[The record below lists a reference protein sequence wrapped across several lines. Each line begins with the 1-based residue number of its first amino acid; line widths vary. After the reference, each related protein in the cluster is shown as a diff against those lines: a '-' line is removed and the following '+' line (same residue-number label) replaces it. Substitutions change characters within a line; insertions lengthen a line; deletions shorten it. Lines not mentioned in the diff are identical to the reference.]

1 MDLLELKAHVF
12 NGTLNPN
19 EIAVVM
25 FIALQD
31 RSKYVFYKGVMK
43 HALGIRDIRTLN
55 GIINSLVNKK
65 IIKQLTTKSRGFR
78 FSIIGL
84 DEDNG
89 HDAEQEEKGSNVM
102 AEREAAGK
110 EKKETER
117 PQDAAAAAPVALD
130 TVPDAEASEG
140 SAGSAVNDSAE
151 NGRTVPAGRDI
162 KNKFTDL
169 TDLSEMPEEQRAALA
184 DIMRGFA

>member
-55 GIINSLVNKK
+55 HIINSLIDKK
-65 IIKQLTTKSRGFR
+65 IIKQVMTKYRGFM

-89 HDAEQEEKGSNVM
+89 QDAEQEGKGSNVM

-117 PQDAAAAAPVALD
+117 PQDAAAPVALD

-140 SAGSAVNDSAE
+140 SAGSAVNNSAE
-151 NGRTVPAGRDI
+151 NGRSVPAGRDI

-169 TDLSEMPEEQRAALA
+169 EDIASMPEEQRAALA

>member
-31 RSKYVFYKGVMK
+31 RSKYVFYKTVMM
-43 HALGIRDIRTLN
+43 HALGIKDIRTLN
-55 GIINSLVNKK
+55 HIINSLVDKK
-65 IIKQLTTKSRGFR
+65 IIKQVMTKSRGFM
-78 FSIIGL
+78 FLIIGL

-89 HDAEQEEKGSNVM
+89 QDAEQEGKGSN
-102 AEREAAGK
+102 EAAEG
-110 EKKETER
+110 T
-117 PQDAAAAAPVALD
+117 AAGMKNEEPARV
-130 TVPDAEASEG
+130 EG

-151 NGRTVPAGRDI
+151 SWRSVSAGRDI

-169 TDLSEMPEEQRAALA
+169 EDIADMPEDKREALA

>member
-65 IIKQLTTKSRGFR
+65 IIKQVTTKSRGFM

-89 HDAEQEEKGSNVM
+89 QDAEQEGRGSNVM

-117 PQDAAAAAPVALD
+117 PQDAAAPVALD

-140 SAGSAVNDSAE
+140 SAGSAVTDSAE
-151 NGRTVPAGRDI
+151 NWRRVPAGRDI

-169 TDLSEMPEEQRAALA
+169 EDIADMPEEQRAALA
-184 DIMRGFA
+184 EIMRGFA

>member
-1 MDLLELKAHVF
+1 MDFLEFKHQIFDGSL
-12 NGTLNPN
+12 TTT
-19 EIAVVM
+19 EIAVLL
-25 FIALQD
+25 FITLQD
-31 RSKYVFYKGVMK
+31 RRKYTFYKSVMMQ
-43 HALGIRDIRTLN
+43 ALGIKDIRTLN
-55 GIINSLVNKK
+55 NAINKLINRNV
-65 IIKQLTTKSRGFR
+65 IKQTITRARGFL
-78 FSIIGL
+78 FSIVGL

-117 PQDAAAAAPVALD
+117 PQDAAAPVAALD

-151 NGRTVPAGRDI
+151 SGRRVPAGRDI

-169 TDLSEMPEEQRAALA
+169 EDIADMPEEQRAALA
-184 DIMRGFA
+184 EIMRGFA

>member
-65 IIKQLTTKSRGFR
+65 IIKQVTTKSRGFM

-89 HDAEQEEKGSNVM
+89 QDTEQEEKGSNVM

-117 PQDAAAAAPVALD
+117 PQDAAAPVALD

-151 NGRTVPAGRDI
+151 NGRKVPAGRDI

-169 TDLSEMPEEQRAALA
+169 EDIDDMPEEQRAALA
-184 DIMRGFA
+184 EIMRGFA

>member
-65 IIKQLTTKSRGFR
+65 IIKQVTTKSRGFM

-89 HDAEQEEKGSNVM
+89 QDAEQEGRGSN
-102 AEREAAGK
+102 EAA
-110 EKKETER
+110 ETT
-117 PQDAAAAAPVALD
+117 AAGMKNEEPARVEGSAAAPVALD
-130 TVPDAEASEG
+130 TVPDKPQEEAPQ
-140 SAGSAVNDSAE
+140 
-151 NGRTVPAGRDI
+151 VPPPLN
-162 KNKFTDL
+162 NKFKDL
-169 TDLSEMPEEQRAALA
+169 TDLSEMPTDTQNALSEL
-184 DIMRGFA
+184 MKGFST

>member
-31 RSKYVFYKGVMK
+31 RSKYVFYKGVMMD
-43 HALGIRDIRTLN
+43 ALGIRDFRTLN
-55 GIINSLVNKK
+55 NIINSLADKK
-65 IIKQLTTKSRGFR
+65 IIKQVMTKSRGCM

-89 HDAEQEEKGSNVM
+89 HDAEQEGRGSNVM
-102 AEREAAGK
+102 AERKEAGK

-117 PQDAAAAAPVALD
+117 PQDAAAPIALD

-151 NGRTVPAGRDI
+151 SGRSVPAGRDI

-169 TDLSEMPEEQRAALA
+169 EDIADMPEGKRAALA

>member
-1 MDLLELKAHVF
+1 MDLIEFKTQIFDGSLKP
-12 NGTLNPN
+12 T
-19 EIAVVM
+19 EIAVVL

-31 RSKYVFYKGVMK
+31 RSKYVFYKTVMM
-43 HALGIRDIRTLN
+43 HSLGIKDIRTLN
-55 GIINSLVNKK
+55 NVIQKLIDKK
-65 IIKQLTTKSRGFR
+65 IIKQTITRARGFL
-78 FSIIGL
+78 FSIVGL
-84 DEDNG
+84 DEDNA

-117 PQDAAAAAPVALD
+117 PQDAAAPVALD

-140 SAGSAVNDSAE
+140 SAGSAVNNSAE
-151 NGRTVPAGRDI
+151 STRKVPAERDI

-184 DIMRGFA
+184 EIMRGFA

>member
-31 RSKYVFYKGVMK
+31 RSRYVFYKGVMK

-65 IIKQLTTKSRGFR
+65 IIKQVTTKSRGFM

-89 HDAEQEEKGSNVM
+89 QDAEQEGRGSN
-102 AEREAAGK
+102 EAA
-110 EKKETER
+110 ETT
-117 PQDAAAAAPVALD
+117 AAGMKNEEPARVEGSAAAPSALEPIPD
-130 TVPDAEASEG
+130 KPQEEAPQVPPPL
-140 SAGSAVNDSAE
+140 N
-151 NGRTVPAGRDI
+151 
-162 KNKFTDL
+162 NKFKDL
-169 TDLSEMPEEQRAALA
+169 TDLSEMLTDTQNALSEL
-184 DIMRGFA
+184 MKGFST

>member
-1 MDLLELKAHVF
+1 MDLIEFKTQIFDGSLKP
-12 NGTLNPN
+12 T
-19 EIAVVM
+19 EIAVVL

-31 RSKYVFYKGVMK
+31 RSKYVFYKTVMM
-43 HALGIRDIRTLN
+43 HALGIKDIRTLN
-55 GIINSLVNKK
+55 NVIQKLIDKK
-65 IIKQLTTKSRGFR
+65 IIKQTITRARGFL

-84 DEDNG
+84 DEDNA

-117 PQDAAAAAPVALD
+117 PQDAAAPVALD
-130 TVPDAEASEG
+130 TVPDAETSEG
-140 SAGSAVNDSAE
+140 SAGSAVNDYSE
-151 NGRTVPAGRDI
+151 NGRKVPAGRDI

>member
-1 MDLLELKAHVF
+1 MDFLEFKHQIFDGSL
-12 NGTLNPN
+12 TTT
-19 EIAVVM
+19 EIAVLL
-25 FIALQD
+25 FITLQD
-31 RSKYVFYKGVMK
+31 RRKYTFYKSVMMQ
-43 HALGIRDIRTLN
+43 ALGIKDIRTLN
-55 GIINSLVNKK
+55 NAINKLINRKV
-65 IIKQLTTKSRGFR
+65 IKQTITRARGFL
-78 FSIIGL
+78 FSIVGL

-117 PQDAAAAAPVALD
+117 PQDAAAPVALD

-140 SAGSAVNDSAE
+140 SAGSAVNNSAE
-151 NGRTVPAGRDI
+151 NGRSVPAGHDI
-162 KNKFTDL
+162 KNKFMDL
-169 TDLSEMPEEQRAALA
+169 EDIADMPEEQRAALA

>member
-1 MDLLELKAHVF
+1 MDFLEFKHQIFDGSL
-12 NGTLNPN
+12 TTT
-19 EIAVVM
+19 EIAVLL
-25 FIALQD
+25 FITLQD
-31 RSKYVFYKGVMK
+31 RKKYTFYKSVMMQ
-43 HALGIRDIRTLN
+43 ALGIKDIRTLN
-55 GIINSLVNKK
+55 NAINKLINRKV
-65 IIKQLTTKSRGFR
+65 IKQTITRARGFL
-78 FSIIGL
+78 FSIVGL

-117 PQDAAAAAPVALD
+117 PQDAAAPVALD

-140 SAGSAVNDSAE
+140 SAGSAVTDSAE
-151 NGRTVPAGRDI
+151 NWRRVPAGRDI

-169 TDLSEMPEEQRAALA
+169 EDIADMPEEQRAALA
-184 DIMRGFA
+184 EIMRGFA

>member
-65 IIKQLTTKSRGFR
+65 IIKQVTTKSRGFM

-89 HDAEQEEKGSNVM
+89 QDAEQEGRGSN
-102 AEREAAGK
+102 EAA
-110 EKKETER
+110 ETT
-117 PQDAAAAAPVALD
+117 AAGIKNEEPSRVEGSAAAPPALEPIPD
-130 TVPDAEASEG
+130 KPQEEAPQVPPPL
-140 SAGSAVNDSAE
+140 N
-151 NGRTVPAGRDI
+151 
-162 KNKFTDL
+162 NKFKDL
-169 TDLSEMPEEQRAALA
+169 TDLSEMPTDTQNALSEL
-184 DIMRGFA
+184 MKGFST

>member
-31 RSKYVFYKGVMK
+31 RSKYVFYKGVMMD
-43 HALGIRDIRTLN
+43 ALGIRDIRTIN
-55 GIINSLVNKK
+55 NIINSLVDKK
-65 IIKQLTTKSRGFR
+65 IIKQVMTKSRGFM

-89 HDAEQEEKGSNVM
+89 HDAEQEGRGSNVM

-117 PQDAAAAAPVALD
+117 PQDAAAPVALD

-140 SAGSAVNDSAE
+140 SAVNDSAE
-151 NGRTVPAGRDI
+151 SGRSVPAGRDI

-169 TDLSEMPEEQRAALA
+169 EDIADMPEDKRASLA

>member
-1 MDLLELKAHVF
+1 MDFLEFKHQIFDGSL
-12 NGTLNPN
+12 TTT
-19 EIAVVM
+19 EIAVLL
-25 FIALQD
+25 FITLQD
-31 RSKYVFYKGVMK
+31 RRKYTFYKSVMMQ
-43 HALGIRDIRTLN
+43 ALGIKDIRTLN
-55 GIINSLVNKK
+55 NAINKLINRNV
-65 IIKQLTTKSRGFR
+65 IKQTISRARGFL
-78 FSIIGL
+78 FSIVGL

-117 PQDAAAAAPVALD
+117 PQDAAAPVAALD

-151 NGRTVPAGRDI
+151 SGRRVPAGRDI

-169 TDLSEMPEEQRAALA
+169 EDIADMPEEQRAALA
-184 DIMRGFA
+184 EIMRGFA

>member
-55 GIINSLVNKK
+55 HIINSLIDKK
-65 IIKQLTTKSRGFR
+65 IIKQVMTKSRGFM

-89 HDAEQEEKGSNVM
+89 QDPEQEGKGSN
-102 AEREAAGK
+102 EAA
-110 EKKETER
+110 ETT
-117 PQDAAAAAPVALD
+117 AAGMKNEEHARVEGSAAAPSALEP
-130 TVPDAEASEG
+130 VPDKPQEEAPQ
-140 SAGSAVNDSAE
+140 
-151 NGRTVPAGRDI
+151 VPPPI
-162 KNKFTDL
+162 SNKFTDL
-169 TDLSEMPEEQRAALA
+169 TDLSEMPTDTKDALTEL
-184 DIMRGFA
+184 MKRFSK

>member
-55 GIINSLVNKK
+55 GIIKSLVNKK
-65 IIKQLTTKSRGFR
+65 IIKQVTTKSRGFM

-89 HDAEQEEKGSNVM
+89 HDAEQEGKGSN
-102 AEREAAGK
+102 EAAEG
-110 EKKETER
+110 T
-117 PQDAAAAAPVALD
+117 AAKIKNEEPARVEGSAAAPSALEP
-130 TVPDAEASEG
+130 VPDKPQEEAPQ
-140 SAGSAVNDSAE
+140 
-151 NGRTVPAGRDI
+151 VPPPLN
-162 KNKFTDL
+162 NKFKDL
-169 TDLSEMPEEQRAALA
+169 TDLSEMPTDTKDALTEL
-184 DIMRGFA
+184 MKGFST

>member
-55 GIINSLVNKK
+55 GIIKSLVNKK
-65 IIKQLTTKSRGFR
+65 IIKQITTKSRGFM

-89 HDAEQEEKGSNVM
+89 QDAEQEGRGSN
-102 AEREAAGK
+102 EAAEG
-110 EKKETER
+110 T
-117 PQDAAAAAPVALD
+117 AARIKNEEPARVEGSAAAPSALEP
-130 TVPDAEASEG
+130 VPDKPQEEAPQ
-140 SAGSAVNDSAE
+140 
-151 NGRTVPAGRDI
+151 VPQVPPPI
-162 KNKFTDL
+162 SNKFKDL
-169 TDLSEMPEEQRAALA
+169 TDLSEMPKDTQNALSEL
-184 DIMRGFA
+184 MKGFST

>member
-1 MDLLELKAHVF
+1 MDFLEFKHQIFDGSL
-12 NGTLNPN
+12 TTT
-19 EIAVVM
+19 EIAVLL
-25 FIALQD
+25 FITLQD
-31 RSKYVFYKGVMK
+31 RRKYTFYKSVMMQ
-43 HALGIRDIRTLN
+43 ALGIKDIRTLN
-55 GIINSLVNKK
+55 NAINKLVNRKV
-65 IIKQLTTKSRGFR
+65 IKQTITRARGFL

-89 HDAEQEEKGSNVM
+89 HDAEQEETGSNVM

-110 EKKETER
+110 EKKETEH
-117 PQDAAAAAPVALD
+117 PQDAAAPVALD

-151 NGRTVPAGRDI
+151 SGRTVPAGRDI

-169 TDLSEMPEEQRAALA
+169 TDLSEMPTDTKDAL
-184 DIMRGFA
+184 IELMKGFST

>member
-65 IIKQLTTKSRGFR
+65 IIKQVTTKSRGFM

-89 HDAEQEEKGSNVM
+89 QDAEQEGRGSN
-102 AEREAAGK
+102 EAAEG
-110 EKKETER
+110 T
-117 PQDAAAAAPVALD
+117 AAKIKNEEPARVEGSAAAPSALEPIPD
-130 TVPDAEASEG
+130 KPQEESPQVPPPL
-140 SAGSAVNDSAE
+140 N
-151 NGRTVPAGRDI
+151 
-162 KNKFTDL
+162 NKFKDL
-169 TDLSEMPEEQRAALA
+169 TDLSEMPTDTQNALSEL
-184 DIMRGFA
+184 MKGFST

>member
-43 HALGIRDIRTLN
+43 NALGIRDIRTLN
-55 GIINSLVNKK
+55 HIINSLIDKK
-65 IIKQLTTKSRGFR
+65 IIKQVMTKSRGFL

-84 DEDNG
+84 DEDNAQ
-89 HDAEQEEKGSNVM
+89 DEEQEWKGSNEV
-102 AEREAAGK
+102 AERTAAGMK
-110 EKKETER
+110 NEEPARVEGS
-117 PQDAAAAAPVALD
+117 AAAPPALEP
-130 TVPDAEASEG
+130 VPDKPQEEAPQ
-140 SAGSAVNDSAE
+140 V
-151 NGRTVPAGRDI
+151 TP
-162 KNKFTDL
+162 KFSHLQDMA
-169 TDLSEMPEEQRAALA
+169 EMPADTKNALA
-184 DIMRGFA
+184 DLMKGFST

>member
-1 MDLLELKAHVF
+1 MDLIEFKTQIFDGSLKP
-12 NGTLNPN
+12 T
-19 EIAVVM
+19 EIAVVL

-31 RSKYVFYKGVMK
+31 RSKYVFYKSVMM
-43 HALGIRDIRTLN
+43 HALGIKDIRTLN
-55 GIINSLVNKK
+55 NVIKKLIDKK
-65 IIKQLTTKSRGFR
+65 IIKQVMTRARGFL

-89 HDAEQEEKGSNVM
+89 HDAEREEKGSNVM

-117 PQDAAAAAPVALD
+117 PQDAAAPVALD

-140 SAGSAVNDSAE
+140 SAGSAVNDSSE
-151 NGRTVPAGRDI
+151 NWRTVPAGRDI
-162 KNKFTDL
+162 NNKFTDL
-169 TDLSEMPEEQRAALA
+169 TDLSEMPTDTKDAL
-184 DIMRGFA
+184 IELMKGFST

>member
-65 IIKQLTTKSRGFR
+65 IIKQVTTKSRGFM

-89 HDAEQEEKGSNVM
+89 HDAEQEGKGSNVM

-110 EKKETER
+110 EKKETEH
-117 PQDAAAAAPVALD
+117 PQDAAAPVALD
-130 TVPDAEASEG
+130 TVPDAEGPEG
-140 SAGSAVNDSAE
+140 SAGSSVNDSAE
-151 NGRTVPAGRDI
+151 NGRKVPAGRDI

-169 TDLSEMPEEQRAALA
+169 EDVADMPEEQRAALA

>member
-1 MDLLELKAHVF
+1 MDFLEFKHQIFDGSL
-12 NGTLNPN
+12 TTT
-19 EIAVVM
+19 EIAVLL
-25 FIALQD
+25 FITLQD
-31 RSKYVFYKGVMK
+31 RRKYTFYKSVMMQ
-43 HALGIRDIRTLN
+43 ALGIKDIRTLN
-55 GIINSLVNKK
+55 NAINKLVNRKV
-65 IIKQLTTKSRGFR
+65 IKQTITRARGFL

-89 HDAEQEEKGSNVM
+89 HDAEQEETGSNVM

-117 PQDAAAAAPVALD
+117 PQDAAAPVALD

-140 SAGSAVNDSAE
+140 SAVTDSAE
-151 NGRTVPAGRDI
+151 SGRRVPAGRDI

-169 TDLSEMPEEQRAALA
+169 EDIADMPEEQRAALA